1 VPAFALTFTACVL
14 SQSGTAPLR
23 LAGLGVLV
31 VMAVLAI
38 SAGLVV
44 SHGRW
49 VSIALAYLEYVTV
62 AALVPL
68 ALWPLGVYDRLG
80 L

>member
-1 VPAFALTFTACVL
+1 
-14 SQSGTAPLR
+14 
-23 LAGLGVLV
+23 
-31 VMAVLAI
+31 VLAI